1 MTTPEL
7 FRVSA
12 DPTHSQTRP
21 QPPVAR
27 REPVTLTLH
36 GDDRVDEFGW
46 MRNKE
51 SDEIRAHLEAENAY
65 TASILAPT
73 VPLQEALFEE
83 FKARI
88 LETDLSV
95 PTVKGTWAYFGR
107 TEEGKQYPSHYRR
120 PITAADTSLTPW
132 PEASPATL
140 PTGSV
145 LLLDENDLAG
155 ASDFFS
161 LGTFEV
167 SPKGDLLAYAV
178 DREGDETY
186 ELRIRSVHDTDGSLS
201 VEHPDVIE
209 ETSPGVMWSAD
220 GTILF
225 YVTLDEAMRPWQVW
239 RHVLGTQQADDVVV
253 FEEADERFYVGIGLS
268 GTESLLTIT
277 VGSQVTS
284 EIHILRADDPMGT
297 FTCVQPRVQE
307 IEYGIEHHRGA
318 DGAERIFMITNDGA
332 ENFRLL
338 VAPFPFPGAG
348 PTWTPVLPEWE
359 PDTLEADGRPTTAR
373 PKLDAIEVFESFV
386 ALHER
391 NDGMERIRV
400 AELGANGEFVSV
412 HTIEHT
418 DPTHSTWPMANA
430 QFVTGVLRLG
440 YTSMTTP
447 SQVIDY
453 DMTTRERVI
462 RREQP
467 VLGGF
472 SSTDY
477 VADRIFATAADGTRI
492 PISLVRKRTTPVDG
506 TAPGVLYG
514 YGSYEISI
522 DPTFSVFRLSLLDRG
537 FVFAIAHI
545 RGGGERGRSWYLDGK
560 FLKKK
565 NTFTDF
571 VACADALVS
580 EHYVAPRQLV
590 IRGGSAGGL
599 LMGAVVNLAAEK
611 FAGVVAEVPFVDVVT
626 TMLDETLP
634 LTAIEWEEWG
644 NPADPNY
651 YAYMR
656 SYSPFDNVSAL
667 PYPPMLVTAGFND
680 PRVSYWEPTKWV
692 QRLRER
698 TTNDAVILLKTELGA
713 GHGGPS
719 GRYDSWRDEAA
730 VLAFIVSCCPPA

>member
-12 DPTHSQTRP
+12 DKP
-21 QPPVAR
+21 QPPEAR
-27 REPVTLTLH
+27 REPVTTTLH
-36 GDDRVDEFGW
+36 GDARIDEFGW

-51 SDEIRAHLEAENAY
+51 AEEVRAHLEAENAY
-65 TASILAPT
+65 TTAVMAPT
-73 VPLQEALFEE
+73 VALQEELFNE

-95 PTVKGTWAYFGR
+95 PTVKGMWAYFGR

-120 PITAADTSLTPW
+120 PIDPADESLAPW
-132 PEASPATL
+132 PQSDPAAI
-140 PTGSV
+140 PAGSM
-145 LLLDENDLAG
+145 LLLDENELAG
-155 ASDFFS
+155 DSDYFS

-178 DREGDETY
+178 DLDGDETY
-186 ELRIRSVHDTDGSLS
+186 ELRVRTLHATDDSESGVL
-201 VEHPDVIE
+201 PDVIE

-220 GTILF
+220 GTIVF
-225 YVTLDEAMRPWQVW
+225 YVTLDDAMRPWQVW
-239 RHVLGTQQADDVVV
+239 RHVLGTAQADDVVV
-253 FEEADERFYVGIGLS
+253 FQEDDERFYVGIGLS

-284 EIHILRADDPMGT
+284 EIHILSAETPMLA
-297 FTCVQPRVQE
+297 FTCVQPRVQD
-307 IEYGIEHHRGA
+307 IEYGIEHHRSA
-318 DGAERIFMITNDGA
+318 DGSERIFMITNEGA
-332 ENFRLL
+332 ENFRL
-338 VAPFPFPGAG
+338 VVSSFPFPATG
-348 PTWTPVLPEWE
+348 PVWTPVLPEWE
-359 PDTLEADGRPTTAR
+359 PDAVGADGRPASAR

-391 NDGMERIRV
+391 NDGMERVRV
-400 AELGANGEFVSV
+400 AELSASGEFVSV
-412 HTIEHT
+412 HTIEHA
-418 DPTHSTWPMANA
+418 DPDHSTWPMGNA
-430 QFVTGVLRLG
+430 KFETDILRIG

-447 SQVIDY
+447 AQVIDY
-453 DMTTRERVI
+453 DMRTRERVV

-472 SSTDY
+472 TSTDY
-477 VADRIFATAADGTRI
+477 VADRIFATASDGTRI
-492 PISLVRKRTTPVDG
+492 PISLVRKRTTPLDG

-545 RGGGERGRSWYLDGK
+545 RGGGEGGRSWYLDGK

-565 NTFTDF
+565 NTFNDF
-571 VACADALVS
+571 IACADALATS
-580 EHYVAPRQLV
+580 NYIAPGRLV

-599 LMGAVVNLAAEK
+599 LMGAVINAAPAK

-644 NPADPNY
+644 NPTDPEY

-656 SYSPFDNVSAL
+656 SYSPFDNVAPL

-680 PRVSYWEPTKWV
+680 PRVSYWEPAKWV

-698 TTNDAVILLKTELGA
+698 TTRDAAILLKTELGA

-719 GRYDSWRDEAA
+719 GRYDSWRDESV
-730 VLAFIVSCCPPA
+730 VLAFIVSCCSA

>member
-1 MTTPEL
+1 MTTPDP
-7 FRVSA
+7 FRNSA
-12 DPTHSQTRP
+12 DKPKPPYARRD
-21 QPPVAR
+21 PVAMS
-27 REPVTLTLH
+27 LH
-36 GDDRVDEFGW
+36 GDVRVDEFGW
-46 MRNKE
+46 MRSKE
-51 SDEIRAHLEAENAY
+51 AGEVRAHLEAENAY
-65 TASILAPT
+65 TTAILAPT
-73 VPLQEALFEE
+73 VPLQEELFDE
-83 FKARI
+83 FKSRI

-95 PTVKGTWAYFGR
+95 PTLKGTWAYFGR
-107 TEEGKQYPSHYRR
+107 TEAGKQYPSHYRR
-120 PITAADTSLTPW
+120 PLMPIDESLTPW
-132 PEASPATL
+132 PEADPAAL

-145 LLLDENDLAG
+145 LLLDENELAG
-155 ASDFFS
+155 DSDYFS

-167 SPKGDLLAYAV
+167 STKGDLLAYAT

-186 ELRIRSVHDTDGSLS
+186 ELRVRQLHDTDGSLS
-201 VEHPDVIE
+201 IERPDVIE
-209 ETSPGVMWSAD
+209 ATSPGVMWSAD

-225 YVTLDEAMRPWQVW
+225 YVTLDDAMRPWRVW
-239 RHVLGTQQADDVVV
+239 RHALGAEQTDDVIV
-253 FEEADERFYVGIGLS
+253 FEETDERFYVGIGLS

-284 EIHILRADDPMGT
+284 EIHILSANDPTGT
-297 FTCVQPRVQE
+297 FTCVQPRRQD
-307 IEYGIEHHRGA
+307 IEYGIEHHRDS
-318 DGAERIFMITNDGA
+318 DGTQRLFMITNDGA

-338 VAPFPFPGAG
+338 VSAFPFPATGA
-348 PTWTPVLPEWE
+348 TWTPVLREWE
-359 PDTLEADGRPTTAR
+359 PDVLGTDGRPVTLR

-391 NDGMERIRV
+391 NDGLERVRV
-400 AELGANGEFVSV
+400 AALGPSGEFISV
-412 HTIEHT
+412 HTIEHA
-418 DPTHSTWPMANA
+418 DPTHSTWPMGNA
-430 QFVTGVLRLG
+430 RFETGMLRIG

-453 DMTTRERVI
+453 DMQSRERVI

-477 VADRIFATAADGTRI
+477 VADRIFAEAADGTRI
-492 PISLVRKRTTPVDG
+492 PISLVRKRTTPADG

-545 RGGGERGRSWYLDGK
+545 RGGGEGGRRWYLDGK

-565 NTFTDF
+565 NTFNDF
-571 VACADALVS
+571 IACADALVAS
-580 EHYVAPRQLV
+580 NHVAPGRLA

-599 LMGAVVNLAAEK
+599 LMGAVVNAAASK

-626 TMLDETLP
+626 TMLDESLP

-644 NPADPNY
+644 NPADPEY

-656 SYSPFDNVSAL
+656 SYSPFDNVASL

-680 PRVSYWEPTKWV
+680 PRVSYWEPAKWV

-698 TTNDAVILLKTELGA
+698 SSGESTILLKTELGA

-719 GRYDSWRDEAA
+719 GRYDSWRDEAV
-730 VLAFIVSCCPPA
+730 VLGFIVACCQT

>member
-1 MTTPEL
+1 MTTPDP
-7 FRVSA
+7 FRNSA
-12 DPTHSQTRP
+12 DKPKPPYARRD
-21 QPPVAR
+21 PVAMS
-27 REPVTLTLH
+27 LH
-36 GDDRVDEFGW
+36 GDVRVDEFGW
-46 MRNKE
+46 MRSKE
-51 SDEIRAHLEAENAY
+51 ADEVRAHLEAENAY
-65 TASILAPT
+65 TTAILAPT
-73 VPLQEALFEE
+73 VPLQEELFSE
-83 FKARI
+83 FKSRI

-95 PTVKGTWAYFGR
+95 PTLKGTWAYFGR
-107 TEEGKQYPSHYRR
+107 TEAGKQYPSHYRR
-120 PITAADTSLTPW
+120 PLMPIDESLTPW
-132 PEASPATL
+132 PEADPAAL

-145 LLLDENDLAG
+145 LLLDENELAG
-155 ASDFFS
+155 DSDYFS

-167 SPKGDLLAYAV
+167 STKGDLLAYAT

-186 ELRIRSVHDTDGSLS
+186 ELRVRQLHDTDGSLS
-201 VEHPDVIE
+201 IERPDVIE
-209 ETSPGVMWSAD
+209 ATSPGVMWSAD

-225 YVTLDEAMRPWQVW
+225 YVTLDDAMRPWRVW
-239 RHVLGTQQADDVVV
+239 RHGLGDEQTDDVIV
-253 FEEADERFYVGIGLS
+253 FEETDERFYVGIGLS

-284 EIHILRADDPMGT
+284 EIHILSANDPTGT
-297 FTCVQPRVQE
+297 FTCVQPRRQD
-307 IEYGIEHHRGA
+307 IEYGIEHHRDS
-318 DGAERIFMITNDGA
+318 DGTQRLFMITNDGA

-338 VAPFPFPGAG
+338 VSSFPLPVMGAA
-348 PTWTPVLPEWE
+348 WTPVLPEWE
-359 PDTLEADGRPTTAR
+359 PDALGTDRRPVALR

-391 NDGMERIRV
+391 NDGLERVRV
-400 AELGANGEFVSV
+400 AALGPSGEFLSV
-412 HTIEHT
+412 HTIEHA
-418 DPTHSTWPMANA
+418 DPTHSTWPMGNA
-430 QFVTGVLRLG
+430 RFETGMLRIG

-453 DMTTRERVI
+453 DMQSRERVI

-477 VADRIFATAADGTRI
+477 VADRIFAAAADGTRI
-492 PISLVRKRTTPVDG
+492 PISLVRKRTTPADG

-545 RGGGERGRSWYLDGK
+545 RGGGEGGRRWYLDGK

-565 NTFTDF
+565 NTFNDF
-571 VACADALVS
+571 IACADALVAS
-580 EHYVAPRQLV
+580 NYVAPGRLA

-599 LMGAVVNLAAEK
+599 LMGAVVNAAASK

-626 TMLDETLP
+626 TMLDESLP

-644 NPADPNY
+644 NPADPEY

-656 SYSPFDNVSAL
+656 SYSPFDNVASL

-680 PRVSYWEPTKWV
+680 PRVSYWEPAKWV

-698 TTNDAVILLKTELGA
+698 ASGESTILLKTELGA

-719 GRYDSWRDEAA
+719 GRYDSWRDEAV
-730 VLAFIVSCCPPA
+730 VLGFIVECCQT

>member
-1 MTTPEL
+1 MTTPDL
-7 FRVSA
+7 FRNSA
-12 DPTHSQTRP
+12 DKPKPPYARRD
-21 QPPVAR
+21 PVAMS
-27 REPVTLTLH
+27 LH
-36 GDDRVDEFGW
+36 GDVRVDEFGW
-46 MRNKE
+46 MRDKE
-51 SDEIRAHLEAENAY
+51 ADEVRAHLVAENEY
-65 TASILAPT
+65 TTAILAPT
-73 VPLQEALFEE
+73 VPLQEELFHE
-83 FKARI
+83 FKSRI

-95 PTVKGTWAYFGR
+95 PTLKGMWAYFGR
-107 TEEGKQYPSHYRR
+107 TEAGKQYPSHYRR
-120 PITAADTSLTPW
+120 PLIPIDESLTPW
-132 PEASPATL
+132 PEADPAAL

-145 LLLDENDLAG
+145 LLLDENELAG
-155 ASDFFS
+155 DSDYFS

-167 SPKGDLLAYAV
+167 SAKGDLLAYAT

-186 ELRIRSVHDTDGSLS
+186 ELRVRQLHDTDGSLS
-201 VEHPDVIE
+201 IERPDVIE
-209 ETSPGVMWSAD
+209 ATSPGVMWSAD

-225 YVTLDEAMRPWQVW
+225 YVTLDDAMRPWRVW
-239 RHVLGTQQADDVVV
+239 RHALGADQTDDVVV
-253 FEEADERFYVGIGLS
+253 FEETDERFYVGIGLS

-284 EIHILRADDPMGT
+284 EIHILSADDPTGT
-297 FTCVQPRVQE
+297 FMCVQPRHQD
-307 IEYGIEHHRGA
+307 IEYGIEHHRGS
-318 DGAERIFMITNDGA
+318 DGTQRLFMITNDGA

-338 VAPFPFPGAG
+338 VSAFPFPVMGA
-348 PTWTPVLPEWE
+348 TWTPVLPEWE
-359 PDTLEADGRPTTAR
+359 PDALGPDGRPVALR

-391 NDGMERIRV
+391 NDGLERVRV
-400 AELGANGEFVSV
+400 AALGPSGEFLSV
-412 HTIEHT
+412 HTIEHA
-418 DPTHSTWPMANA
+418 DPTHSTWPMGNA
-430 QFVTGVLRLG
+430 KFETGILRIG

-453 DMTTRERVI
+453 DMQSRERVI

-472 SSTDY
+472 LSTDY
-477 VADRIFATAADGTRI
+477 VADRIFAAAADGTRV

-545 RGGGERGRSWYLDGK
+545 RGGGEGGRSWYLEGK

-565 NTFTDF
+565 NTFNDF
-571 VACADALVS
+571 IACADMLVES
-580 EHYVAPRQLV
+580 NYVAPGRLA

-599 LMGAVVNLAAEK
+599 LMGAVVNAAASK
-611 FAGVVAEVPFVDVVT
+611 FAGVVAEVPFVDVLT
-626 TMLDETLP
+626 TMLDESLP

-644 NPADPNY
+644 NPALPEY

-656 SYSPFDNVSAL
+656 SYSPFDNVAPL

-680 PRVSYWEPTKWV
+680 PRVSYWEPAKWV

-698 TTNDAVILLKTELGA
+698 ASGDSAILLKTELGA

-719 GRYDSWRDEAA
+719 GRYDSWRDEAV
-730 VLAFIVSCCPPA
+730 VLGFIVACCQALAG

>member
-7 FRVSA
+7 FQVSA
-12 DPTHSQTRP
+12 DKP
-21 QPPVAR
+21 QPPKAR
-27 REPVTLTLH
+27 REPVTATLH
-36 GDDRVDEFGW
+36 DDDRVDEFGW

-51 SDEIRAHLEAENAY
+51 ADEVRAHLEAENVY
-65 TASILAPT
+65 TAAVMAPT
-73 VPLQEALFEE
+73 VPLQEALFNE

-95 PTVKGTWAYFGR
+95 PTAKGMWAYFGR

-120 PITAADTSLTPW
+120 PITPADESLAPW
-132 PEASPATL
+132 PQTDPKELPA
-140 PTGSV
+140 GSV
-145 LLLDENDLAG
+145 LLLDENELAG
-155 ASDFFS
+155 DSDYFS

-167 SPKGDLLAYAV
+167 SPKGDLLAYAI
-178 DREGDETY
+178 DLDGDETY
-186 ELRIRSVHDTDGSLS
+186 ELHVRRLHDTDGSLS
-201 VEHPDVIE
+201 TDLPDLLE
-209 ETSPGVMWSAD
+209 ATSPGVMWSAD

-225 YVTLDEAMRPWQVW
+225 YVTLDDAMRPWQVW
-239 RHVLGTQQADDVVV
+239 RHVLGSQQADDVVV
-253 FEEADERFYVGIGLS
+253 FQEDDERFYVGIGLS

-284 EIHILRADDPMGT
+284 EIHILSAETPIGE
-297 FTCVQPRVQE
+297 FTCVQPRVQD
-307 IEYGIEHHRGA
+307 IEYGIEHHRSA
-318 DGAERIFMITNDGA
+318 DGTERIFMITNDGA
-332 ENFRLL
+332 ENFRL
-338 VAPFPFPGAG
+338 VVSPFPFPA
-348 PTWTPVLPEWE
+348 TETVWTPVLPEWE
-359 PDTLEADGRPTTAR
+359 PDAIGDDRRPVSTRA
-373 PKLDAIEVFESFV
+373 KLDAIEVFESFV

-391 NDGMERIRV
+391 HDGMERVRV
-400 AELGANGEFVSV
+400 AEISRSGEFVAV
-412 HTIEHT
+412 HTIEHA
-418 DPTHSTWPMANA
+418 DPDHSTWPMGNA
-430 QFVTGVLRLG
+430 KFETGMLRIG

-447 SQVIDY
+447 AQVIDY
-453 DMTTRERVI
+453 DMRTRERVI

-472 SSTDY
+472 TSTDY
-477 VADRIFATAADGTRI
+477 VADRIFATASDGTRI
-492 PISLVRKRTTPVDG
+492 PISLVRKRTTPIDG

-545 RGGGERGRSWYLDGK
+545 RGGGEGGRSWYLDGK

-565 NTFTDF
+565 NTFNDF
-571 VACADALVS
+571 IASADALVAS
-580 EHYVAPRQLV
+580 NYVAPGRLV

-599 LMGAVVNLAAEK
+599 LMGAVINAAAAK

-644 NPADPNY
+644 NPADPEY

-656 SYSPFDNVSAL
+656 SYSPFDNVSSL

-680 PRVSYWEPTKWV
+680 PRVSYWEPAKWV

-698 TTNDAVILLKTELGA
+698 STGDAAILLKTELGA

-719 GRYDSWRDEAA
+719 GRYDSWRDESV
-730 VLAFIVSCCPPA
+730 VLAFIVSCCSSL

>member
-1 MTTPEL
+1 MTTPDP
-7 FRVSA
+7 FRNSA
-12 DPTHSQTRP
+12 DKPKPPYARRD
-21 QPPVAR
+21 PVAMS
-27 REPVTLTLH
+27 LH
-36 GDDRVDEFGW
+36 GDVRVDEFGW
-46 MRNKE
+46 MRSKE
-51 SDEIRAHLEAENAY
+51 ADEVRAHLEAENAY
-65 TASILAPT
+65 TTAILAPT
-73 VPLQEALFEE
+73 VPLQEELFSE
-83 FKARI
+83 FKSRI

-95 PTVKGTWAYFGR
+95 PTLKGTWAYFGR
-107 TEEGKQYPSHYRR
+107 TEAGKQYPSHYRR
-120 PITAADTSLTPW
+120 PLMPIDESLTPW
-132 PEASPATL
+132 PEADPAAL

-145 LLLDENDLAG
+145 LLLDENELAG
-155 ASDFFS
+155 DSDYFS

-167 SPKGDLLAYAV
+167 STKGDLLAYAT

-186 ELRIRSVHDTDGSLS
+186 ELRVRQLHDTDGSLS
-201 VEHPDVIE
+201 IERPDVIE
-209 ETSPGVMWSAD
+209 ATSPGVMWSAD

-225 YVTLDEAMRPWQVW
+225 YVTLDDAMRPWRVW
-239 RHVLGTQQADDVVV
+239 RHGLGDEQTDDVIV
-253 FEEADERFYVGIGLS
+253 FEETDERFYVGIGLS

-284 EIHILRADDPMGT
+284 EIHILSANDPTGT
-297 FTCVQPRVQE
+297 FTCVQPRRQD
-307 IEYGIEHHRGA
+307 IEYGIEHHRDS
-318 DGAERIFMITNDGA
+318 DGTQRLFMITNDGA

-338 VAPFPFPGAG
+338 VSAFPFPATGA
-348 PTWTPVLPEWE
+348 TWTPVLREWE
-359 PDTLEADGRPTTAR
+359 PDVLGTDGRPVTLR

-391 NDGMERIRV
+391 NDGLERVRV
-400 AELGANGEFVSV
+400 AALGPSGEFISV
-412 HTIEHT
+412 HTIEHA
-418 DPTHSTWPMANA
+418 DPTHSTWPMGNA
-430 QFVTGVLRLG
+430 RFETGMLRIG

-453 DMTTRERVI
+453 DMQSRERVI

-477 VADRIFATAADGTRI
+477 VADRIFAAAADGTRI
-492 PISLVRKRTTPVDG
+492 PISLVRKRTTPADG

-545 RGGGERGRSWYLDGK
+545 RGGGEGGRRWYLDGK

-565 NTFTDF
+565 NTFNDF
-571 VACADALVS
+571 IACADALVAS
-580 EHYVAPRQLV
+580 NYVAPGRLA

-599 LMGAVVNLAAEK
+599 LMGAVVNAAASK

-626 TMLDETLP
+626 TMLDESLP

-644 NPADPNY
+644 NPADPEY

-656 SYSPFDNVSAL
+656 SYSPFDNVASL

-680 PRVSYWEPTKWV
+680 PRVSYWEPAKWV

-698 TTNDAVILLKTELGA
+698 ASGESTILLKTELGA

-719 GRYDSWRDEAA
+719 GRYDSWRDEAV
-730 VLAFIVSCCPPA
+730 VLGFIVECCQT